1 MVVRLLFVISLTS
14 LEESRCIAC
23 SVFFMYRWFFCATR
37 RQRDEVGAGG
47 SGFAD
52 PFFLMVHKLLIFLW
66 FGERNK
72 KGSGGSF

>member
-23 SVFFMYRWFFCATR
+23 SVFLKYGWFFCATR
-37 RQRDEVGAGG
+37 RQRAEVGAGG

-52 PFFLMVHKLLIFLW
+52 PFFLMMHKLLILYGW
-66 FGERNK
+66 ADGE
-72 KGSGGSF
+72 